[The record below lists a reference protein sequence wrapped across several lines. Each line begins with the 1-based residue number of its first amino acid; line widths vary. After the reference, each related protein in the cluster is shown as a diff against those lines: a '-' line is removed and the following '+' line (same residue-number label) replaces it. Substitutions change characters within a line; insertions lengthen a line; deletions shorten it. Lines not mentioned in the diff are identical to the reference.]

1 MRRIEGKI
9 AVVTGGAQGLG
20 EAAVQR
26 LTDEGAQV
34 ILSKYITG
42 AEMVVDGGMTVGL
55 PY

>member
-9 AVVTGGAQGLG
+9 AVVTGGAQ
-20 EAAVQR
+20 
-26 LTDEGAQV
+26 T